1 MLPGGVTTRLCYRWR
16 SVRQPWIRQPQPPPP
31 EAPLP
36 RGLFQLTKATA
47 FTIGCC
53 GASFLGAAV
62 WQYERMRHEA
72 RAIISQ
78 HWTWEPKRGSLR
90 QQVPSHVII
99 RVLLPVL
106 TAASTEIAQP
116 HLSCHANNDD
126 AAFGHPMDSCITPK
140 SPALLLNPAA
150 HLNCTPSPLAA
161 SLDARLEYRLPPTST
176 QQAIKEQARPE
187 TLCGPG
193 CCASTQQA
201 NLLMLAMP
209 VPPHIIFC
217 ILFSALTAASTE
229 MAQPYLSWHAND
241 DDAAFGHPMNSCIT
255 PKSPALLLNPVA
267 HLNCTPSPLAASFD
281 ARLEYRLPL
290 TSTRQAIKEQAR
302 PETLCGPGC
311 CASTQQTNPLMFAMQ
326 LNTWWH
332 SIPEGDRVAYG
343 LIAANAVVFLLW
355 RVPRMEPVMLR
366 YFVSHPTSKPLCLP
380 MFLSTFSH
388 HSFFHLAA
396 NMVVLNSF
404 APTAVALLGRE
415 QFLAMY
421 ISGGVVSS
429 LASYLNKVA
438 TRRAAMSLGASGAIL
453 AVIGALCV
461 QYPDAQLSIICLPFF
476 TFSAAAGLRALWPGD
491 MEAQGAHSQHVAPA
505 A

>member
-1 MLPGGVTTRLCYRWR
+1 
-16 SVRQPWIRQPQPPPP
+16 
-31 EAPLP
+31 
-36 RGLFQLTKATA
+36 
-47 FTIGCC
+47 
-53 GASFLGAAV
+53 
-62 WQYERMRHEA
+62 MRHEA

-90 QQVPSHVII
+90 Q
-99 RVLLPVL
+99 
-106 TAASTEIAQP
+106 
-116 HLSCHANNDD
+116 
-126 AAFGHPMDSCITPK
+126 
-140 SPALLLNPAA
+140 
-150 HLNCTPSPLAA
+150 
-161 SLDARLEYRLPPTST
+161 
-176 QQAIKEQARPE
+176 
-187 TLCGPG
+187 
-193 CCASTQQA
+193 
-201 NLLMLAMP
+201 
-209 VPPHIIFC
+209 
-217 ILFSALTAASTE
+217 
-229 MAQPYLSWHAND
+229 
-241 DDAAFGHPMNSCIT
+241 
-255 PKSPALLLNPVA
+255 
-267 HLNCTPSPLAASFD
+267 
-281 ARLEYRLPL
+281 
-290 TSTRQAIKEQAR
+290 
-302 PETLCGPGC
+302 
-311 CASTQQTNPLMFAMQ
+311 Q

-438 TRRAAMSLGASGAIL
+438 ARRAAMSLGASGAIL

-476 TFSAAAGLRALWPGD
+476 TFSAAAALKGLLAFDTAGMLFRWHLLDHA
-491 MEAQGAHSQHVAPA
+491 AHLGGTVFGMGYVLYGQEIWKRREPILNTWHQLREGWGRR
-505 A
+505 